1 MTQYYDQHLH
11 THFSY
16 DSDANFLDYLENS
29 TGYVVT
35 TEHFDVANPVTGQTD
50 APDYQEYAAEIEL
63 LNKRFDNRILR
74 GIEIGYYQPQEREIL
89 DYLADKTYDLKLL
102 SVHHNGE
109 FDYLDDFVADMDF
122 DRIFSQYLAELSQ
135 AIDRNGKLQAHVLA
149 HFDYGIRLFDV
160 TRRDLEKYESQLL
173 AIFEKMIA
181 ADLAFEINAK
191 STHLYHHLPLYAY
204 AIELVQKLGGTLFTL
219 GSDGHMLAHYQLAF
233 DELTAWL
240 KEQGIHQLV
249 TFKGGERFFC
259 DI

>member
-50 APDYQEYAAEIEL
+50 APDYQAYTDEIKA
-63 LNKRFDNRILR
+63 LNQRYQNRILT
-74 GIEIGYYQPQEREIL
+74 GIEIGYYQPKEAEIL

-109 FDYLDDFVADMDF
+109 FDYLDEFVADMDF
-122 DRIFSQYLAELSQ
+122 DQIFSQYLASLDQ
-135 AIDRNGKLQAHVLA
+135 AIDQNDKLQAHVLA

-160 TRRDLEKYESQLL
+160 TRSDLEKYESQLL

-204 AIELVQKLGGTLFTL
+204 AIELVQRLGGTLFTL
-219 GSDGHMLAHYQLAF
+219 GSDDHMLAHYQLAF
-233 DELTAWL
+233 DELTTWL
-240 KEQGIHQLV
+240 KAQGIHQLV

-259 DI
+259 EI